1 MLKTWVVV
9 IAFIIMMI
17 SLPFT
22 GYTKNVIYLVFIFA
36 FVRFATEFQR
46 VFYTYYEATENFR
59 KSASFTNLFSF
70 SLLMVT
76 IVAVALKGNYYVIAY
91 SRLGLVTLFL
101 LALFMFTHKK
111 YGVVSVKTYKLK
123 DFIIEAIPFGIT
135 TILQQ
140 NIIGNINLIIISIM
154 LGSIYSG
161 LFNNA
166 LVFFKVFFII
176 PGSISVVILPFLY
189 KQQFTGELQKYD
201 FAFNFINRVLGIFS
215 FYIFMIFY
223 LFAEQILTLV
233 FGSKYIASVPILKI
247 QLIAIIFAF
256 NMGILIITALNG
268 QVIVTWIFFFAAL
281 INIIG
286 CIVLTKIFGLMGAAF
301 SIVVAYFFIF
311 VASTLYLK
319 IAHKITISSS
329 ITAYIKLTIIT
340 SLLIFISHLSFV
352 NQMNWIMQ
360 AAGMSLLYCI
370 LLFAFFIK
378 KDDIRIVREAL
389 RI

>member
-1 MLKTWVVV
+1 
-9 IAFIIMMI
+9 
-17 SLPFT
+17 
-22 GYTKNVIYLVFIFA
+22 
-36 FVRFATEFQR
+36 
-46 VFYTYYEATENFR
+46 
-59 KSASFTNLFSF
+59 
-70 SLLMVT
+70 
-76 IVAVALKGNYYVIAY
+76 
-91 SRLGLVTLFL
+91 
-101 LALFMFTHKK
+101 
-111 YGVVSVKTYKLK
+111 
-123 DFIIEAIPFGIT
+123 
-135 TILQQ
+135 
-140 NIIGNINLIIISIM
+140 M

>member
-1 MLKTWVVV
+1 
-9 IAFIIMMI
+9 MI